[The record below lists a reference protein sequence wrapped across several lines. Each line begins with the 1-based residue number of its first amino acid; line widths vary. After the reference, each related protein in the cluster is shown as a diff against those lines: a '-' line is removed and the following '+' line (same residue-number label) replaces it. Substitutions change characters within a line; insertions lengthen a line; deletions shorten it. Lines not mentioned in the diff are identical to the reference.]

1 MTWLSRRMASTDRSP
16 WGDFWFQPVGASGG
30 VVRVTPDSA
39 LQITAV
45 FACARV
51 LAESFAILPF
61 RLYRPKIGGGRQ
73 QVRDHWLYR
82 LFAKAPNRWQTPHEW
97 REMLQ
102 GHLALRGNA
111 FCLIVEDG
119 EGGISELLPLHPD
132 RVKLEVVDDW
142 GFRYVYTDRAG
153 VQTRYLPGQ
162 VWHIRG
168 WGGDGFVGYNPIEI
182 AREAIG
188 EAMQFQGY
196 SSRFYANNATPPMW
210 VKYPGKFAD
219 KTSRDNFREQ
229 MQGNL
234 TGANRGKLAVLDQG
248 MELQAVNVSQKDM
261 QFLEARKFKVAEIA
275 RLFRVP
281 PHMIADLDRSTNNN
295 IEHQGIEFWSGTMAP
310 WAERWESS
318 IERNLLGE
326 DTDLEVEFDMRGQMR
341 GDAGARAAYLAS
353 RQQWGSMTGNEARAY
368 EGDDPIDLD
377 EMDIPY
383 RPLNMVPIDS
393 PANEASEAKRPVNQ
407 DPEDATSDAGG
418 EDDDEKAAR
427 LAALLSGNASRMAR
441 RIAGGN
447 VPSADVLAE
456 ALAIKHGAAMLW
468 LASVSDDLQSMTE
481 ADLCASLIELSTP

>member
-119 EGGISELLPLHPD
+119 AGGISELLPLHPD
-132 RVKLEVVDDW
+132 RVKLEVLDDW

-326 DTDLEVEFDMRGQMR
+326 DTDLEVEFDMRAQMR
-341 GDAGARAAYLAS
+341 GDSAS
-353 RQQWGSMTGNEARAY
+353 RAQYIHGGVLDGWLTRNEGREM
-368 EGDDPIDLD
+368 EGLDPIEGLD
-377 EMDIPY
+377 E
-383 RPLNMVPIDS
+383 PLV
-393 PANEASEAKRPVNQ
+393 PVNERELS
-407 DPEDATSDAGG
+407 DPDPNGEAGPGEELPDAAPGDAGG
-418 EDDDEKAAR
+418 EDDDEKSAR
-427 LAALLSGNASRMAR
+427 LAALLNGNASRMAR

>member
-16 WGDFWFQPVGASGG
+16 WGDFWFQPVGAASG

-39 LQITAV
+39 LQLTTV
-45 FACARV
+45 WACARV
-51 LAESFAILPF
+51 LSESFAILPF

-73 QVRDHWLYR
+73 QVRDHWLFR
-82 LFAKAPNRWQTPHEW
+82 LFVKAPNRWQSPHEW

-119 EGGISELLPLHPD
+119 AGGISELLPLHPD
-132 RVKLEVVDDW
+132 RIKLEIVDDW
-142 GFRYVYTDRAG
+142 GFRYVYTDRSG
-153 VQTRYLPGQ
+153 QQTRYAPGQ
-162 VWHIRG
+162 IWHIRG

-219 KTSRDNFREQ
+219 KVSRDNFREQ

-248 MELQAVNVSQKDM
+248 MELQSVTVSQKDM
-261 QFLEARKFKVAEIA
+261 QFLEARKFKVAEIC

-281 PHMIADLDRSTNNN
+281 PHMVGDLERSTNNN

-310 WAERWESS
+310 WCERWESS

-326 DTDLEVEFDMRGQMR
+326 ESDLEIEFDMRAQMR
-341 GDAGARAAYLAS
+341 GDAAS
-353 RQQWGSMTGNEARAY
+353 RAQYIHGGVLDGWLTRNEGREM
-368 EGDDPIDLD
+368 EGLDPLEGLD
-377 EMDIPY
+377 E
-383 RPLNMVPIDS
+383 PLV
-393 PANEASEAKRPVNQ
+393 PVNERELS
-407 DPEDATSDAGG
+407 DPDPNGETGQGEQLPDAAPGDAGG
-418 EDDDEKAAR
+418 EDDDEAGDQKAAR
-427 LAALLSGNASRMAR
+427 LASLLAGNAQRMAR

-447 VPSADVLAE
+447 PPSAEVLAE
-456 ALAIKHGAAMLW
+456 AMAVPVTHAQTWLSLDLSGFDETELA
-468 LASVSDDLQSMTE
+468 
-481 ADLCASLIELSTP
+481 ASLIELSTP